1 MFRLRNEKACKHL
14 WKCAVEHH
22 SFFRLRAPV
31 KGPSARQNFFR
42 MGSRFRY
49 SGHTEFQN
57 AVAGGGRARRTMSFE
72 RRPSQRYARRQSH
85 VLREKR
91 KAEEKGGTGVTA
103 AETEGRVGASS
114 GGDGTPLASSGTL
127 SKPSVVD
134 TSRDLPLEPT
144 LLLALTSSP
153 GATPRGVKSGP
164 TSPRDRTPRD
174 DQPTTP
180 RSVLS
185 LPAATSRSNPGLAVA
200 EGLEAAEDR
209 LDTLIRSLQ
218 KGGEEAEASSSR
230 LLVHSVPNNQTPT
243 QPARPLPADS
253 YKNNLLKAKAEEE
266 SRAEMK
272 ALELSTSV
280 DSVLLRYRRY
290 RFDPCPQKTPTNFH
304 SFTNFFFFKGCRIT
318 KRKKTLKFVC
328 LDLMFCFSSC
338 AAARGRI
345 LTWLAGTRLARR

>member
-1 MFRLRNEKACKHL
+1 MVEEIGTVVTQSIFYRVGIQPFYCRLRNEKACKHL

-91 KAEEKGGTGVTA
+91 KAEEKTTASVA
-103 AETEGRVGASS
+103 AEPEAKPGAHI
-114 GGDGTPLASSGTL
+114 GGESTPLSSAASSGTL
-127 SKPSVVD
+127 SKPCVID
-134 TSRDLPLEPT
+134 TSRDAPLEPT
-144 LLLALTSSP
+144 LLLDLPASP
-153 GATPRGVKSGP
+153 GATPRGAKSGP
-164 TSPRDRTPRD
+164 TSPRDRTPRE
-174 DQPTTP
+174 TETP

-185 LPAATSRSNPGLAVA
+185 LPAATSSRFGAA
-200 EGLEAAEDR
+200 TGGLEAAEDR

-218 KGGEEAEASSSR
+218 KGGAEEAEPALTSSR
-230 LLVHSVPNNQTPT
+230 LLIHSLPNNQTPT

-266 SRAEMK
+266 SRAELK
-272 ALELSTSV
+272 ALELSTSM
-280 DSVLLRYRRY
+280 DSVVR
-290 RFDPCPQKTPTNFH
+290 
-304 SFTNFFFFKGCRIT
+304 
-318 KRKKTLKFVC
+318 
-328 LDLMFCFSSC
+328 
-338 AAARGRI
+338 
-345 LTWLAGTRLARR
+345 

>member
-91 KAEEKGGTGVTA
+91 KAEEKGGTGVAA

-114 GGDGTPLASSGTL
+114 GGDGTPMASSGTL

-290 RFDPCPQKTPTNFH
+290 RLDPCPPKNANQFPFVNE
-304 SFTNFFFFKGCRIT
+304 FF
-318 KRKKTLKFVC
+318 
-328 LDLMFCFSSC
+328 
-338 AAARGRI
+338 I
-345 LTWLAGTRLARR
+345 LQRLSHNKAKEDVKIRLS